1 MPSHVTGF
9 DIFNDIFIS
18 TFILDPKLNLPNSLL
33 TLFNMRPWAIFASL
47 VLPFVLAQSN
57 SSLDLDIKAIEA
69 HFNQSR
75 IVPDFLA
82 KFQPKTLLDVNFG
95 KR

>member
-1 MPSHVTGF
+1 MPSNVTSRAA
-9 DIFNDIFIS
+9 IFIS
-18 TFILDPKLNLPNSLL
+18 TFILDPKLNLPTSLP
-33 TLFNMRPWAIFASL
+33 TLFNMRPWLIFASF

-69 HFNQSR
+69 HFNQSH

-82 KFQPKTLLDVNFG
+82 NFQPKALLNVTFG